1 MESKYKVVLL
11 SIILITIVI
20 ASFFVE
26 ERVNME
32 GRFVQP
38 FGSLYSLIKDESIH
52 IKLSSKEKRFIN
64 KNFSKKNTI
73 IINSKDLFGKSSKT
87 VASLIEK
94 DVLNKKRVSFHMLG
108 TDNQGRDIVKML
120 IVATRNNLILSLIA
134 VFFSIILG
142 MFIGILQGYILNRDT
157 TPYHQKIRYVFSF
170 LINSI
175 TSVPMLVWLL
185 IIVLFNEMVI
195 DVDNDFIKTVCTFIF
210 LGSFYYA
217 SILSQTIEAHIISLK
232 ELEFLSTSE
241 IMGLSK
247 IKIIFNHII
256 KTNLGGLLLSQSL
269 MIIIQMIMLEITI
282 SFEYIDFGLESTIS
296 YGTLITGMFKPHS
309 SNMMIPIIFAGI
321 VCSILKL
328 IISNNKRMNA

>member
-1 MESKYKVVLL
+1 
-11 SIILITIVI
+11 
-20 ASFFVE
+20 
-26 ERVNME
+26 
-32 GRFVQP
+32 
-38 FGSLYSLIKDESIH
+38 
-52 IKLSSKEKRFIN
+52 
-64 KNFSKKNTI
+64 
-73 IINSKDLFGKSSKT
+73 
-87 VASLIEK
+87 
-94 DVLNKKRVSFHMLG
+94 
-108 TDNQGRDIVKML
+108 
-120 IVATRNNLILSLIA
+120 
-134 VFFSIILG
+134 
-142 MFIGILQGYILNRDT
+142 
-157 TPYHQKIRYVFSF
+157 
-170 LINSI
+170 
-175 TSVPMLVWLL
+175 
-185 IIVLFNEMVI
+185 
-195 DVDNDFIKTVCTFIF
+195 